1 MTATC
6 DEVDCE
12 EVMNSLS
19 LPENNNREED
29 K

>member
-19 LPENNNREED
+19 LPENNNGEEE